1 MFLGANPMTVDPQTT
16 ITLAVSGLAGLGMIT
31 AAALSGW
38 RGWLALKHRELVEL
52 RRPEPVATMPSPAS
66 RIELA
71 DLKERIRKLEAIAA
85 GVDL

>member
-1 MFLGANPMTVDPQTT
+1 MTIDPQTT

-52 RRPEPVATMPSPAS
+52 HRSEPTAAATMPSPAS

>member
-1 MFLGANPMTVDPQTT
+1 MSDPIIWMT
-16 ITLAVSGLAGLGMIT
+16 ISGAGLFGLCVV
-31 AAALSGW
+31 AWAGLSGW
-38 RGWLALKHRELVEL
+38 RGWLELERMKL
-52 RRPEPVATMPSPAS
+52 ERRPVPASEPAGGPSPAA